1 MADVIIPIIFYYVV
15 LLISIPLYYKIR
27 KIRQPFT
34 KWGEY
39 KDDVGFGERM
49 WHVFYFITIPL
60 IIELFIL

>member
-1 MADVIIPIIFYYVV
+1 MAAVIIYYAV

-34 KWGEY
+34 KWGGY

-49 WHVFYFITIPL
+49 CHSFFITIPL
-60 IIELFIL
+60 IIKFFVL